1 MNKRNTRRRRKHDH
15 KGWRRTRR
23 VRCTDCGRQF
33 SYRGML
39 TLYCANA
46 PRPTIYVCRSCDM
59 AFNTEG

>member
-1 MNKRNTRRRRKHDH
+1 MTKRNTKRKHSH

-39 TLYCANA
+39 TLYCVNA
-46 PRPTIYVCRSCDM
+46 PPRPAIYVCRSCDQM
-59 AFNTEG
+59 ANLEG